1 MSLINDALKRANE
14 QKARQASAAELSE
27 ELRPA
32 DESAETSTLW
42 PIGIF
47 AICLVGSAWFAWA
60 WWHGG
65 TSKVPIHADVVEAAA
80 RTPVQEAADYADQS
94 LEPPVITPPEP
105 AAETSE
111 PAPEPEPVS
120 PVASSPPA
128 PARPSPVSAPVVPA
142 PSPIRTASAPSQ
154 PATAAPLPARTPPIP
169 VSWAPAV
176 FPALTLQGI
185 YFRPANPSVVINSR
199 TLHQGDEIAGARI
212 LAIDRKEVTVQWR
225 NEVRVIGFQ

>member
-14 QKARQASAAELSE
+14 QKARQASAAELSD

-65 TSKVPIHADVVEAAA
+65 TSTIPIHGDVIEAAA
-80 RTPVQEAADYADQS
+80 RAPVQEPAEYADQS

-111 PAPEPEPVS
+111 PASDTELLS
-120 PVASSPPA
+120 PVTSPPSV
-128 PARPSPVSAPVVPA
+128 PASPSAVSAAVASVPSPT
-142 PSPIRTASAPSQ
+142 RTASAPSR
-154 PATAAPLPARTPPIP
+154 PVTDPRSSARTSPIP
-169 VSWAPAV
+169 VAASPAA

-185 YFRPANPSVVINSR
+185 YFRPSNPSVVINSR